1 MDQQSII
8 LKSSSNHADLNSL
21 SDTKSYGINKRMPAS
36 VSSLGLLKIRK
47 DYISMFSFFRKNLA
61 SENVYLRIA
70 TTCFLFV
77 VIFFTITTISYFF
90 LPEGILRSKNPAQNW
105 DTSNNVLASA
115 LQIFLFNQL
124 SVVMILIGNTF
135 SSRKNPEQNY
145 LPIGYLAFFT
155 QILINA
161 VTLGT
166 WSFSVVTEAVP
177 LLDRIMGTFDALHR
191 AGLWEMGGQLLILCA
206 TAKMSIIMTD
216 GNKTSVR
223 SWKEVRLSKQEAFIF
238 FGGLLLMLT
247 GAFIESFSI
256 MSLNNIQ

>member
-1 MDQQSII
+1 MDQQSNI
-8 LKSSSNHADLNSL
+8 LKSSSNHADLNLL
-21 SDTKSYGINKRMPAS
+21 SDTESYGINKRMPIS

-47 DYISMFSFFRKNLA
+47 DYISMFSFLRKNLA

-105 DTSNNVLASA
+105 DTSKSVLVSA

-124 SVVMILIGNTF
+124 SVVVILFGNIF
-135 SSRKNPEQNY
+135 SSRKNSEQDY
-145 LPIGYLAFFT
+145 VPLGYLAFFT
-155 QILINA
+155 QISINA

-166 WSFSVVTEAVP
+166 WSFSVITEAVP
-177 LLDRIMGTFDALHR
+177 LLDRIVRTFDILHR
-191 AGLWEMGGQLLILCA
+191 GGLWEMTGQLLILCA
-206 TAKMSIIMTD
+206 TAKISVIMTD
-216 GNKTSVR
+216 GKKTSVR
-223 SWKEVRLSKQEAFIF
+223 SWREVSFSKQEVFIF
-238 FGGLLLMLT
+238 GGGVIFMLI

-256 MSLNNIQ
+256 ISLGNFR

>member
-1 MDQQSII
+1 
-8 LKSSSNHADLNSL
+8 
-21 SDTKSYGINKRMPAS
+21 
-36 VSSLGLLKIRK
+36 
-47 DYISMFSFFRKNLA
+47 
-61 SENVYLRIA
+61 
-70 TTCFLFV
+70 
-77 VIFFTITTISYFF
+77 
-90 LPEGILRSKNPAQNW
+90 
-105 DTSNNVLASA
+105 
-115 LQIFLFNQL
+115 
-124 SVVMILIGNTF
+124 MILIGNTF

-177 LLDRIMGTFDALHR
+177 LLDRIVRTFDILHKG
-191 AGLWEMGGQLLILCA
+191 GLWEMSGQLLILCA
-206 TAKMSIIMTD
+206 TAKISIIMTD

-223 SWKEVRLSKQEAFIF
+223 SWKEVILSKQEVFIF
-238 FGGLLLMLT
+238 FGGLLIMLT

>member
-1 MDQQSII
+1 
-8 LKSSSNHADLNSL
+8 
-21 SDTKSYGINKRMPAS
+21 MPVS

-47 DYISMFSFFRKNLA
+47 DYISMFSFFRRNLA

-77 VIFFTITTISYFF
+77 VIFFTITTISYFL

-105 DTSNNVLASA
+105 DTSDNLLVST

-135 SSRKNPEQNY
+135 SSRKNSEQNY

-177 LLDRIMGTFDALHR
+177 LLDRIMGTFDILHKG
-191 AGLWEMGGQLLILCA
+191 GLWEMSGQLLILCA
-206 TAKMSIIMTD
+206 TAKISIIMTD

-223 SWKEVRLSKQEAFIF
+223 SWKEVILSKQEVFIF
-238 FGGLLLMLT
+238 FGGLLIMLT

>member
-1 MDQQSII
+1 
-8 LKSSSNHADLNSL
+8 
-21 SDTKSYGINKRMPAS
+21 
-36 VSSLGLLKIRK
+36 
-47 DYISMFSFFRKNLA
+47 MFNLFRKNLA

-77 VIFFTITTISYFF
+77 IIFFTITTISYFL

-105 DTSNNVLASA
+105 DTSDNLLVST

-155 QILINA
+155 QISINA

-166 WSFSVVTEAVP
+166 WSFSVITEAVP
-177 LLDRIMGTFDALHR
+177 LLDRIVRTFNILHR
-191 AGLWEMGGQLLILCA
+191 GGLWEMSGQLLILCA
-206 TAKMSIIMTD
+206 TAKISMIMTD
-216 GNKTSVR
+216 GKKTSLR
-223 SWKEVRLSKQEAFIF
+223 SWKEVSFSKQEVLI
-238 FGGLLLMLT
+238 FGGGVIFMLI

-256 MSLNNIQ
+256 ISLGNIR